1 MLYPNTLCLSQG
13 VHPREDVV
21 GVEEA
26 VSVDGE
32 KKVGEQV
39 VEEEDQIAEEDV
51 VGVEETK
58 N

>member
-1 MLYPNTLCLSQG
+1 MLYPNTLCLSQD

-32 KKVGEQV
+32 KEVGAQV

-51 VGVEETK
+51 VGAKTK

>member
-32 KKVGEQV
+32 KEVGAQV

-51 VGVEETK
+51 VGEKTK